1 MYLRTTA
8 RANKDGSVVRYLA
21 LAHNQRVGAATK
33 ANVLLNLGREDRLD
47 PDGLRRLVRS
57 INRYLGEPD
66 TDGTDAGTDAAAATG
81 TDTSA
86 EGLRLISSRPAGAAW
101 LLDGLWK
108 ALDVDTALRTVL
120 GGRRF
125 TTDVERVLFALVA
138 NRAIDPSSKLAAA
151 EWASHDVAIPGLDG
165 MDEDQAYRAMDLLI
179 EADTDASVQEAVFFA
194 VADLLNLEVDLLFF
208 DTTSTYFE
216 RDTEDPDPEPGVD
229 GEGGSGGFRRYG
241 HSKDHRRDLPQIV
254 IGLAV
259 TREGIPVRCWC
270 WPGNTADQAI
280 LPEVRDGLRG
290 WRLGRVVT
298 VVDRGFSSRENLA
311 YLQRAGGHYI
321 AGERM
326 RDGNTHA
333 AEALSRQ
340 GRYQQVRDNLRVKEV
355 KLDST
360 PGVRWIIC
368 HNPDEAERDAAQRE
382 AAIAR
387 IRAELDRI
395 SAARTRT
402 REQARTR
409 RAGAAAL
416 SAAARTKADRKAA
429 AEEAAH
435 VKAECAL
442 REHPALGRWLRQ
454 TPSGRLQLDR
464 AKITAEARLDGK
476 YLLSTSDP
484 DLSAEDVALGY
495 KNLLEAE
502 RGFRDLKSTIEL
514 RPVFHR
520 LEPRIRAHVLLCWLA
535 LLLIRVAERR
545 TGQTWR
551 QINRELGRLHA
562 ITLSGPAG
570 TVVQTT
576 EPTTAQASIL
586 RACSLT
592 PPPRITTLE
601 PAEQQKRPQP
611 ASGRAWTHACILAPS
626 PFSQVNPRIRR
637 PRLPTN
643 CGTRVP
649 YGATNPARTKGKGQ
663 ERPDTHKVV
672 TAASASDPR
681 AHYEQPDLR
690 QARLVGCTLDD

>member
-66 TDGTDAGTDAAAATG
+66 PDGTDAPAATG
-81 TDTSA
+81 ADTA
-86 EGLRLISSRPAGAAW
+86 IDGLRLMSSRPAGAAW
-101 LLDGLWK
+101 LLHGLWK
-108 ALDVDTALRTVL
+108 ALDVDTALRKVL

-138 NRAIDPSSKLAAA
+138 NRAIDPASKLAAA
-151 EWASHDVAIPGLDG
+151 EWASHDVAIPDLDG
-165 MDEDQAYRAMDLLI
+165 MDDDQAYRAMDLLV
-179 EADTDASVQEAVFFA
+179 EADTDAKVQEAVFFA

-216 RDTEDPDPEPGVD
+216 RDTEDPDTD
-229 GEGGSGGFRRYG
+229 GESGFRRYG

-270 WPGNTADQAI
+270 WPGNTNDQAI

-326 RDGNTHA
+326 RDGSSHA

-355 KLDST
+355 RLDSA
-360 PGVRWIIC
+360 PGIRWIIC
-368 HNPDEAERDAAQRE
+368 HNPDEAERDQSARDAAV
-382 AAIAR
+382 AR
-387 IRAELDRI
+387 VTAELDRI
-395 SAARTRT
+395 AAARTRA
-402 REQARTR
+402 RGQARTR
-409 RAGAAAL
+409 RANQAMTAT
-416 SAAARTKADRKAA
+416 ARRRAEQA
-429 AEEAAH
+429 AERDEAAH
-435 VKAECAL
+435 LKAECAL

-464 AKITAEARLDGK
+464 AKISAEAKLDGK

-551 QINRELGRLHA
+551 TINRELGRLHA
-562 ITLSGPAG
+562 ITLAGPAG
-570 TVVQTT
+570 MVVQTT
-576 EPTTAQASIL
+576 EPSTAQLGIL
-586 RACSLT
+586 RACELA
-592 PPPRITTLE
+592 PPPRITTLD
-601 PAEQQKRPQP
+601 PA
-611 ASGRAWTHACILAPS
+611 
-626 PFSQVNPRIRR
+626 
-637 PRLPTN
+637 
-643 CGTRVP
+643 
-649 YGATNPARTKGKGQ
+649 
-663 ERPDTHKVV
+663 
-672 TAASASDPR
+672 
-681 AHYEQPDLR
+681 
-690 QARLVGCTLDD
+690 

>member
-1 MYLRTTA
+1 MYLRTTE
-8 RANKDGSVVRYLA
+8 RRNQDGSVVRYLA
-21 LAHNQRVGAATK
+21 LAHNQRVGATTK

-47 PDGLRRLVRS
+47 RDGLRRLVRS

-66 TDGTDAGTDAAAATG
+66 TGTDAAAATG
-81 TDTSA
+81 TDTA
-86 EGLRLISSRPAGAAW
+86 TEGLRLIASRPAGAAW

-108 ALDVDTALRTVL
+108 ALDVDAALRKVL

-151 EWASHDVAIPGLDG
+151 DWASHDVAIPGLQG
-165 MDEDQAYRAMDLLI
+165 MDDDQAYRAMDLLI
-179 EADTDASVQEAVFFA
+179 EADTDAKVQEAVFFA

-216 RDTEDPDPEPGVD
+216 RDTEDPDPADNGPAGPD
-229 GEGGSGGFRRYG
+229 GAPGFRRYG
-241 HSKDHRRDLPQIV
+241 HSKDHRKDLPQIV

-270 WPGNTADQAI
+270 WPGNTNDQAI

-326 RDGNTHA
+326 RDGSPHA

-355 KLDST
+355 RIDST
-360 PGVRWIIC
+360 PGIRWIIC
-368 HNPDEAERDAAQRE
+368 HNPEEAERDQAQRD
-382 AAIAR
+382 AALAR
-387 IRAELDRI
+387 ITTELDRI
-395 SAARTRT
+395 AAARTRA

-409 RAGAAAL
+409 RAATTT
-416 SAAARTKADRKAA
+416 SAAARRRADQQAER
-429 AEEAAH
+429 EEAAH

-454 TPSGRLQLDR
+454 NPSGRLQLDR
-464 AKITAEARLDGK
+464 TKIAAETKLDGK

-545 TGQTWR
+545 TGMTWR
-551 QINRELGRLHA
+551 QINRELNRLHA
-562 ITLSGPAG
+562 ITLTGPAG

-576 EPTTAQASIL
+576 EPTTAQSSIL
-586 RACSLT
+586 RACGLA
-592 PPPRITTLE
+592 PPPRITTL
-601 PAEQQKRPQP
+601 
-611 ASGRAWTHACILAPS
+611 
-626 PFSQVNPRIRR
+626 
-637 PRLPTN
+637 
-643 CGTRVP
+643 
-649 YGATNPARTKGKGQ
+649 
-663 ERPDTHKVV
+663 
-672 TAASASDPR
+672 DP
-681 AHYEQPDLR
+681 
-690 QARLVGCTLDD
+690 V